1 MNMLESRD
9 LELKIRWENLISYLT
24 NKFSDSEDIDVEGV
38 LYLIGL
44 QELGQI
50 NKTFKKDDNV
60 NIIHIA
66 ICTVLEPYGFYEFD
80 YFDNEKWPHFKFVKK
95 LPPLKPGEQSILMK
109 EAIVQYFVKKEV
121 ID

>member
-1 MNMLESRD
+1 MLESRD